1 MTVKM
6 KFADIIFPL
15 LLIIVSVLGMIET
28 NNFTESAALLPRIVF
43 GLIIVLSLVVMGK
56 AVIKKETK
64 RVKINWKRAFTIMGT
79 TVAYVVLLPII
90 GYYVATI
97 LYIAATMYLFGVRN
111 KITLVAVP
119 IGFVIF
125 VFIIFGKILSLTP
138 PKPFFM

>member
-125 VFIIFGKILSLTP
+125 VFIIFGKILSLIP

>member
-1 MTVKM
+1 MKM

-15 LLIIVSVLGMIET
+15 LLIIMSVLGMIET

-64 RVKINWKRAFTIMGT
+64 WVKINWKRAFTIMGT
-79 TVAYVVLLPII
+79 TVAYVMLLPII

-97 LYIAATMYLFGVRN
+97 LYIAVTMYLFGVRN